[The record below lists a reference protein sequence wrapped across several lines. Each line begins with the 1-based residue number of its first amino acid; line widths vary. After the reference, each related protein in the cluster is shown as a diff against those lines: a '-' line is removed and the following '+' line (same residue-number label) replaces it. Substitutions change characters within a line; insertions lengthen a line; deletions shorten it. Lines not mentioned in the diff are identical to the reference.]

1 MLVYCALAAMLV
13 LAGFIVFF
21 IVYVLYAAFQEYRP
35 DRVPALLYHQI
46 ISKEKVDSGELVNH
60 ERVYV
65 AYDSSFAEQM
75 EYLHRHGYTTITL
88 DDLVAFQEGRRP
100 LPSKPIIVT
109 FDDGFMSNYLYA
121 FPILKRYAMKAT
133 IFVTPD
139 RESQNFKKYAHID
152 APLSPEQTLEMSE
165 NGISIES
172 HGMTHRYLTEL
183 APDVTRWELEESKK
197 ALERTTKKP
206 VRFLAVP
213 SGAYN
218 RFVKRLAKECGY
230 DAVFC
235 MLKGSNNKGS
245 DRYALRRLVVARDF
259 SLNDFRS
266 LLSPA
271 TAVRLRLMSCV
282 QNMLLHVLGPGGLD
296 KLRNSLYRSPLVWV
310 FSSGKMR

>member
-1 MLVYCALAAMLV
+1 MLTYCALAVVTL
-13 LAGFIVFF
+13 LAGAVLFCIG
-21 IVYVLYAAFQEYRP
+21 YVLYAAFQEYRP

-46 ISKEKVDSGELVNH
+46 ISKEKLDRGEIVNQ

-75 EYLHRHGYTTITL
+75 EYLHRQGYTTIAL
-88 DDLVAFQEGRRP
+88 EDLLAFQEGKRP
-100 LPSKPIIVT
+100 LPSKPIILT

-121 FPILKRYAMKAT
+121 FPILKRYGMKAT

-139 RESQNFKKYAHID
+139 RESLNFKKYAHVD
-152 APLSPEQTLEMSE
+152 APLSPEQIQEMSE
-165 NGISIES
+165 YGISIES

-183 APDVTRWELEESKK
+183 SPHVTRWELEESRKV
-197 ALERTTKKP
+197 LESTTNKP

-218 RFVKRLAKECGY
+218 RLVKRLAKECGY
-230 DAVFC
+230 EAVFC

-245 DRYALRRLVVARDF
+245 DRYALRRLVVARDVT
-259 SLNDFRS
+259 LGDFHS

-271 TAVRLRLMSCV
+271 TAIRLRLMSCA
-282 QNMLLHVLGPGGLD
+282 QNILLHVLGPSGLD
-296 KLRNSLYRSPLVWV
+296 KLRNSLYRSPFIWALA
-310 FSSGKMR
+310 SGKMR